1 MARLG
6 YNAGMTSPADTVLCL
21 TMNPS
26 VDVSTHTERVVPAD
40 KLRCGSARRDAG
52 GGGLNVAQV
61 VQRLGGNSSA
71 MFPAGGPAGE
81 WLVSHL
87 QATGLP
93 VRRIAL
99 AEDTREN
106 FTVQALDTGAEFRFV
121 LPGPTLTEVEWTACL
136 AAIETLPHLPA
147 FVVASGSLPP
157 GVPTDFY
164 ARLAAIV
171 RSRGSRL
178 VLDCAGPAL
187 AAGVAAGVYL
197 VKPNLRELRD
207 LTQLPLETSAQ
218 WSQAA
223 QALVDQGQAEV
234 VALTLGE
241 QGALLVTKDG
251 AWRAEALPITVASSV
266 GAGDSFVG
274 ALVWALQRGESLPD
288 AFTWAVAAGSAALLT
303 PGTGLC
309 LVDHVQRLRLLVRLQ
324 R

>member
-1 MARLG
+1 ME
-6 YNAGMTSPADTVLCL
+6 YNAGMTSPAGTLLCL

-26 VDVSTHTERVVPAD
+26 VDVSTHTERVVPTD
-40 KLRCGSARRDAG
+40 KLRCGLARRDAG

-61 VQRLGGNSSA
+61 VQRLGGHSSA
-71 MFPAGGPAGE
+71 LFPAGGPAGE

-99 AEDTREN
+99 TADTREN

-121 LPGPTLTEVEWTACL
+121 LPGPTLTESEWTACL

-147 FVVASGSLPP
+147 VVVASGSLPP
-157 GVPTDFY
+157 GVPADFY
-164 ARLAAIV
+164 GRLALIV

-178 VLDCAGPAL
+178 VLDSSGPAL

-197 VKPNLRELRD
+197 VKPNLRELSD
-207 LTQLPLETSAQ
+207 LTHLPLETPAQ
-218 WSQAA
+218 WRDAA
-223 QALVDQGQAEV
+223 QALVEQGRAEV
-234 VALTLGE
+234 VALTLGDR
-241 QGALLVTKDG
+241 GALLVTREG

-266 GAGDSFVG
+266 GAGDSFLG
-274 ALVWALQRGESLPD
+274 ALVWALQRGDSLPD
-288 AFTWAVAAGSAALLT
+288 AFTWAMAAGSAALLT

-309 LVDHVQRLRLLVRLQ
+309 LPDDVHRLRPLVRL
-324 R
+324 RS

>member
-1 MARLG
+1 
-6 YNAGMTSPADTVLCL
+6 MTSPADPVLCL

-26 VDVSTHTERVVPAD
+26 VDVSTHTDRVVPVD
-40 KLRCGSARRDAG
+40 KLRCGLAQRDAG

-61 VQRLGGNSSA
+61 VQRLGGHSSA
-71 MFPAGGPAGE
+71 MFPAGGAAGE

-99 AEDTREN
+99 ADDTREN

-121 LPGPTLTEVEWTACL
+121 LPGPTLTENEWTACL
-136 AAIETLPHLPA
+136 NAIEGLAHMPA

-164 ARLAAIV
+164 ARLAVIV

-178 VLDCAGPAL
+178 VLDSSGLAL

-207 LTQLPLETSAQ
+207 LTHLPLDTPGQ
-218 WSQAA
+218 WRDAA
-223 QALVDQGQAEV
+223 QALVDQGLAEV

-241 QGALLVTKDG
+241 QGALLVTREG

-274 ALVWALQRGESLPD
+274 ALVWALQRGESLSE
-288 AFTWAVAAGSAALLT
+288 AFTWAMAAGSAALLT

-309 LVDHVQRLRLLVRLQ
+309 LPDDVHRLRAQVRMQ
-324 R
+324 G

>member
-1 MARLG
+1 LE

-26 VDVSTHTERVVPAD
+26 VDVSTHTGRVVPAD
-40 KLRCGSARRDAG
+40 KLRCGPARRDAG
-52 GGGLNVAQV
+52 GGGLNVARV
-61 VQRLGGNSSA
+61 VQRLGSHSSA
-71 MFPAGGPAGE
+71 LFPAGGPAGD

-87 QATGLP
+87 QASGLP

-99 AEDTREN
+99 ADDTREN

-121 LPGPTLTEVEWTACL
+121 LPGPTLTEAEWLACL
-136 AAIETLPHLPA
+136 AAIENLPHLPA
-147 FVVASGSLPP
+147 VVVASGSLPP

-164 ARLAAIV
+164 ARLALVV

-178 VLDCAGPAL
+178 VLDSSGPAL

-207 LTQLPLETSAQ
+207 LTHQPLESPAQ
-218 WSQAA
+218 WQAAA

-241 QGALLVTKDG
+241 QGALLVTQDG

-274 ALVWALQRGESLPD
+274 ALVWALQRGETLPE
-288 AFTWAVAAGSAALLT
+288 AFTWAVAAGSAALIT

-309 LVDHVQRLRLLVRLQ
+309 LPNDVHRLRPLVRLQ
-324 R
+324 PNP

>member
-1 MARLG
+1 ME
-6 YNAGMTSPADTVLCL
+6 YNAGMTLLAHTVLCL

-40 KLRCGSARRDAG
+40 KLRCGTARRDAG
-52 GGGLNVAQV
+52 GGGLNVARV
-61 VQRLGGNSSA
+61 VQRLGGRSSA
-71 MFPAGGPAGE
+71 LFPAGGPAGD

-87 QATGLP
+87 QAAGLP

-99 AEDTREN
+99 ADDTREN

-121 LPGPTLTEVEWTACL
+121 LPGPTLTEAEWRASL
-136 AAIETLPHLPA
+136 AAIESLPHLPA

-164 ARLAAIV
+164 ARLADIV

-178 VLDCAGPAL
+178 VLDSSGPAL

-197 VKPNLRELRD
+197 VKPNLSELRD
-207 LTQLPLETSAQ
+207 LTQRPLDTPAQ
-218 WSQAA
+218 WRAAA
-223 QALVDQGQAEV
+223 QALVDEGRAEV

-241 QGALLVTKDG
+241 QGALLVTRDG
-251 AWRAEALPITVASSV
+251 AWGAQALPITVASSV

-309 LVDHVQRLRLLVRLQ
+309 LVDDVERLRPQVRLQ